1 MIAPTWNNKFELRDC
16 SYSVS
21 DIQGYIKYNIR
32 NMKHQ
37 QQFILFIFTLIEL
50 IINCSKQTLNIS

>member
-37 QQFILFIFTLIEL
+37 QQFILFIFTLIE
-50 IINCSKQTLNIS
+50 

>member
-1 MIAPTWNNKFELRDC
+1 MIAPTFNNKFELRDC

-21 DIQGYIKYNIR
+21 DIQGYIKYNIT

-37 QQFILFIFTLIEL
+37 QQFIRFIFTLIEL
-50 IINCSKQTLNIS
+50 IINCSK